1 MFENY
6 VIHQWM
12 ETFDPWITHT
22 LMFKILEVEIGLFN
36 LTLTH
41 NQIVKDQ
48 NPMRS
53 NNGN

>member
-6 VIHQWM
+6 VIHQRT
-12 ETFDPWITHT
+12 ETCDLWITHT
-22 LMFKILEVEIGLFN
+22 LMSKKLEVEIGLFN

-41 NQIVKDQ
+41 SQIVKDQ
-48 NPMRS
+48 NPMRF